1 MSFEIKEFEQHHL
14 EMFEHLAEVT
24 RQKKKLEETEAKIK
38 KNLEEAMV
46 MYDIKSID
54 NEYVRITR
62 VEESKSV
69 SIDMKEFQKK
79 EPQLY
84 AELLNDYAK
93 TTTKKSY
100 LMFKVK

>member
-1 MSFEIKEFEQHHL
+1 MSFEIKEFEQHYL

-38 KNLEEAMV
+38 KNLEEGMV

-62 VEESKSV
+62 VEESTSV